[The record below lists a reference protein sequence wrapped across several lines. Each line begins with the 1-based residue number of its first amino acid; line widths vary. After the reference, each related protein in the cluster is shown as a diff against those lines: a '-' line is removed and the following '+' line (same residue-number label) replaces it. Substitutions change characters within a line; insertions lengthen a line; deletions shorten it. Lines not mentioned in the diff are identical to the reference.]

1 MTQMATTKARADF
14 AEVVNRVAHNGE
26 RILLSR
32 NGKSV
37 AAIVSVEDVAILEAL
52 EEKADL
58 AALRAALAETRRRRE
73 KPIPWEQARKMLGL

>member
-14 AEVVNRVAHNGE
+14 AEVVNRAAHKGE

-32 NGKSV
+32 NGKSI
-37 AAIVSVEDVAILEAL
+37 AAIVPVEDVKLLEEL
-52 EEKADL
+52 EEKADM

-73 KPIPWEQARKMLGL
+73 KPIPWAQARKMLGL

>member
-14 AEVVNRVAHNGE
+14 AEVVNRAAHKGE

-32 NGKSV
+32 NGKSI
-37 AAIVSVEDVAILEAL
+37 AAIVPVEDVALLEEL
-52 EEKADL
+52 EEKADM

-73 KPIPWEQARKMLGL
+73 KPIPWARARKMLGL

>member
-14 AEVVNRVAHNGE
+14 ADVVNRAAHKGE

-37 AAIVSVEDVAILEAL
+37 AAIVPIEDVTLL
-52 EEKADL
+52 EEIEEQGDL

-73 KPIPWEQARKMLGL
+73 KPIPWERARKMLGL

>member
-14 AEVVNRVAHNGE
+14 AEVVNRAAHKGE

-32 NGKSV
+32 NGKSI
-37 AAIVSVEDVAILEAL
+37 AAIVPVEDVALLEEL

-58 AALRAALAETRRRRE
+58 AALRVALAETRRRRE
-73 KPIPWEQARKMLGL
+73 KPIPWARARKMLGL

>member
-14 AEVVNRVAHNGE
+14 AEVVNRAAHKGE

-32 NGKSV
+32 NGKSI
-37 AAIVSVEDVAILEAL
+37 AAIVPVEDVKLLEAL
-52 EEKADL
+52 EEKADM

-73 KPIPWEQARKMLGL
+73 KPIPWAQARKMLGL